1 MNLVIVESP
10 AKAKTINKYLG
21 DKYKVLASYGHIR
34 DLPSKNGSV
43 DPDKDFK
50 MEWEVDSFSKKYL
63 KEITDAAKE
72 SSKIILATDPD
83 REGEAIAWHVKEYLN
98 EKKLL
103 KDKEIERVVFNEITK
118 KAVIYGIE
126 NPRQIEPLLV
136 DAYMARR
143 ALDYLVGFNISP
155 ILWTKLPGSKS
166 AGRVQSVALKLIT
179 EREHEIESFKPEE
192 FWTLSVKFIDE
203 KNQNITASI
212 SQLENNKVEKFSFRN
227 KEEIDKAISSIN
239 KKKFTITD
247 ISSKIIN
254 RNPSGPFTTSTLQQT
269 SSSRLGF
276 GASRTM
282 QIAQKLYQGIEIEG
296 ETIGLITY
304 MRTDGTNL
312 SKDAVSSFRDYIKK
326 EIGNEYLPETALNYS
341 GKKAKNA
348 QEAHEAIRPTDIIR
362 TPQSVKKYLS
372 TDQNK
377 LYDLIW
383 SRALSSQMESAKFD
397 RNTITI
403 SSDNNDTICKA
414 SGSVLKFDGFLK
426 IYKNPGKDDDE
437 SILPAMSKGLVNIE
451 TLVDEQH
458 YTQPPPRY
466 SEASLVKKLE
476 ELGIGRPSTYASII
490 STIANRG
497 YAEILNKRFFPTD
510 RGKLISAFLEKLFS
524 KYVDY
529 NFTAGLEDQL
539 DEITTGKE
547 SWIKVLELFWKDFNN
562 NVSEV
567 KEKRTREV
575 LDLLNDSLGDLV
587 FDKDDNG
594 NIVRKCQLCSSG
606 TLSLKNSFRG
616 GAFIG
621 CSNYPDCKFTRPLSK
636 AKAAAQAQLAEPKF
650 IGKHLNGNDIFLK
663 NGRFGPYLQYE
674 KILEDIDEE
683 KKPKKKKKSKKMKQD
698 VNELLKNVS
707 IPKGLELENI
717 DLDKAQFL
725 CSLPKSLGINPDN
738 QKEITLNTGRFG
750 PYLKCEN
757 KSARIENIE
766 EIFSIGLNRAITLIA
781 EAKPGR
787 MSSSII
793 KDLGEHPE
801 DKKQVRV
808 MKGQYGPYIKYK
820 SLNATI
826 PEEKDPT
833 ELTMEEA
840 LILIEKRKE
849 YDKTKKS
856 KKRKSK

>member
-21 DKYKVLASYGHIR
+21 DNYTVLASYGHIR

-43 DPDKDFK
+43 DPDQNFK
-50 MEWEVDSFSKKYL
+50 MEWEVDNFSKKYL
-63 KEITDAAKE
+63 KDITDAAKE

-103 KDKEIERVVFNEITK
+103 KDKEVERVVFNEITK
-118 KAVIYGIE
+118 KAVTFGIE

-179 EREHEIESFKPEE
+179 EREHEIELFNPEE
-192 FWTLSVKFIDE
+192 FWTLSLKFQDE
-203 KNQNITASI
+203 KKNSITASI
-212 SQLENNKVEKFSFRN
+212 YQLDSEKIEKFTFRK
-227 KEEIDKAISSIN
+227 KEDIEKAISGLKN
-239 KKKFTITD
+239 KKFNISD
-247 ISSKIIN
+247 ISSKIVN
-254 RNPSGPFTTSTLQQT
+254 RNPSGPFTTSTLQQVA
-269 SSSRLGF
+269 SSRLGF

-296 ETIGLITY
+296 DTVGLITY

-312 SKDAVSSFRDYIKK
+312 SADAISDFRNFIKK
-326 EIGNEYLPETALNYS
+326 SYGNEYMPEKANNYS

-348 QEAHEAIRPTDIIR
+348 QEAHEAIRPTDINR
-362 TPQSVKKYLS
+362 SPEAVKKYLS

-377 LYDLIW
+377 LYNLIW
-383 SRALSSQMESAKFD
+383 SRALSSQMVSAKFD

-403 SSDNNDTICKA
+403 ETQDKNTVCKT

-426 IYKNPGKDDDE
+426 VYKNPNSEDDDE
-437 SILPAMSKGLVNIE
+437 ILPEVKKGPINIE
-451 TLVDEQH
+451 SFLDEQH
-458 YTQPPPRY
+458 FTQPPPRY

-490 STIANRG
+490 STISNRG
-497 YAEILNKRFFPTD
+497 YAEITNKRFFPTD

-547 SWIKVLELFWKDFNN
+547 SWINVLELFWKDFNN
-562 NVSEV
+562 NLSEV

-575 LDLLNDSLGDLV
+575 LDLLNESLGTLI
-587 FDKDDNG
+587 FDKDDSG
-594 NIVRKCQLCSSG
+594 NIVRKCQLCDTGS
-606 TLSLKNSFRG
+606 LSLKNSFRG

-621 CSNYPDCKFTRPLSK
+621 CSNYPECKFTRPLSK

-650 IGKHLNGNDIFLK
+650 LGKHDNGNDIFLK

-674 KILEDIDEE
+674 KLLESIE
-683 KKPKKKKKSKKMKQD
+683 KENKKKTKKAKKAKKD
-698 VNELLKNVS
+698 LNELLKNVS
-707 IPKGLELENI
+707 IPKGIELDSI
-717 DLDKAQFL
+717 DIDKARFL

-738 QKEITLNTGRFG
+738 QKEIFLNTGRFG

-757 KSARIENIE
+757 KSARLENVE

-781 EAKPGR
+781 DAKPGR

-801 DKKQVRV
+801 DKKPVRI

-833 ELTMEEA
+833 ELNIEEA
-840 LILIEKRKE
+840 LILIEKRRE
-849 YDKTKKS
+849 YDKNKKTKK
-856 KKRKSK
+856 KKKK